1 MAHALAL
8 GRRGLGRTWPN
19 PAVGCVI
26 VKEGRV
32 VGRGST
38 AFGGRPHAEPIALS
52 RAGAAANGATAYVSL
67 EPCAHHGKTPPCTEA
82 LVAAGIARVVVALR
96 DPDPRVDGGG
106 IARLKAAG
114 LSVTEGVLAD
124 CAAEDQMGFLMR
136 LRLGRPMITLKLANS
151 FDGRIATAAGESKWI
166 TGPEARRLVHAE
178 RAQHDA
184 VLVGGETA
192 RLDNP
197 SLTVRGLGTI
207 HQPIRLV
214 VSRRLDLPLEG
225 ILAQTATET
234 PVWVLHGPDAPHD
247 RAKHLVSRG
256 VRCLLT
262 PIGPDGHLDPQ
273 AMLQVLG
280 DTGLTRVFCEGGG
293 RIAAS
298 LLQADL
304 VDRLVG
310 FTAGLALGA
319 EGRPSLGPMGIA
331 ALSDAPRFDL
341 RETRAVGG
349 DILHIWFRRR

>member
-1 MAHALAL
+1 MAHALVL

-38 AFGGRPHAEPIALS
+38 ALGGRPHAEPIALS
-52 RAGAAANGATAYVSL
+52 HAGRAAKGATAYVTL

-82 LVAAGIARVVVALR
+82 LVAAGIVRVVIALR

-114 LSVTEGVLAD
+114 LSVTEEVLAER
-124 CAAEDQMGFLMR
+124 AEEDQIGFLMR
-136 LRLGRPMITLKLANS
+136 LRLGRPMVTLKLANS
-151 FDGRIATAAGESKWI
+151 FDGRIATAAGESQWI
-166 TGPEARRLVHAE
+166 TGPLARRLVHAE

-197 SLTVRGLGTI
+197 SLTVRGLGVI
-207 HQPIRLV
+207 HQPVRLV
-214 VSRRLDLPLEG
+214 VSRGLDLPIDGSLV
-225 ILAQTATET
+225 QTAQEI
-234 PVWVLHGPDAPHD
+234 PVWVLHGSDAPRD
-247 RAKHLVSRG
+247 RVEHLSALG
-256 VRCLLT
+256 ARCLET
-262 PIGPDGHLDPQ
+262 PMGQDGHLDAH
-273 AMLQVLG
+273 AMLRVLG
-280 DTGLTRVFCEGGG
+280 KTGLTRVFCEGGG
-293 RIAAS
+293 RLAAS

-310 FTAGLALGA
+310 FTAGLAIGA

-341 RETRAVGG
+341 RETRGIGG
-349 DILHIWFRRR
+349 DILHIWHRRR